1 MKNDLMQKGTKLNTL
16 RFADALKQISENLT
30 SGEISVEDSIR
41 LIDTAISHHS
51 KTEELLK
58 EMFQ

>member
-1 MKNDLMQKGTKLNTL
+1 MKTDLMQKGTKLNTL
-16 RFADALKQISENLT
+16 QFADALKQISENLT

>member
-1 MKNDLMQKGTKLNTL
+1 MKNNLMQKGTTLNDL
-16 RFADALKQISENLT
+16 QFANALKQISENLT
-30 SGEISVEDSIR
+30 SGEISADDAIR

-51 KTEELLK
+51 KTEEILK